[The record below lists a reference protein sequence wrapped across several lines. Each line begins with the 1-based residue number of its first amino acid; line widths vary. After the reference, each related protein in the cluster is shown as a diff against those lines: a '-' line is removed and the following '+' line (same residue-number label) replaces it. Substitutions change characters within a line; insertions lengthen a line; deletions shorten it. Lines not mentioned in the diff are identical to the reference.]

1 MPPIQQH
8 ILNWLY
14 SVLTS
19 EYHDVNRTYGDV
31 AQALSQ
37 YPSLSPRTDVHTF
50 DNGTSA
56 LLLHIIGTLPVIFR
70 GTTYRFP
77 LSIRVPYAYPREAR
91 PDSMS
96 IPRVRYTIR
105 IWLAGPRF
113 GINRHLLTS
122 SPFCE
127 MSSPESR
134 LS

>member
-50 DNGTSA
+50 DNG
-56 LLLHIIGTLPVIFR
+56 
-70 GTTYRFP
+70 
-77 LSIRVPYAYPREAR
+77 

-127 MSSPESR
+127 MSSPKSR